1 MMMRSGK
8 VCSCHHTHVYGGIQY
23 LDCPYCEC
31 HMHSD
36 DSIET
41 MAVYNMKRFNAWVRK
56 HERPKQI
63 KHETAIDSEIEQM
76 IASIEVIK

>member
-1 MMMRSGK
+1 
-8 VCSCHHTHVYGGIQY
+8 
-23 LDCPYCEC
+23 
-31 HMHSD
+31 MHSD